1 MKIVLNAREMKQTDE
16 NTSSYFGVP
25 SIVLMERAA
34 LALCSFISSECDK
47 NSTIGILCGTGNNGG
62 DGLALA
68 RLLFQQGRNVVYYVA
83 GEKNKF
89 TDNASMEYHMAC
101 QYKVPECNQWEEL
114 LKQDILVDGLFGIGL
129 SRDIKEPY
137 SLMIDEVNHHHFQKV
152 IAIDIPSGI
161 SCDTGQV
168 MGQAIRC
175 DATVTFGF
183 FKVGQLLYPGAQYCG
198 RIHCKDVG
206 ITPDSFLENKM
217 MCATLEHSDLSLLPK
232 RSADGNKGT
241 FGKVLVIAG
250 SESMSGAAVLS
261 AQAGLLSGCGMVKI
275 YTEAVNR
282 VICATTLPEALISTY
297 DHKFQE
303 EQLLQEMKW
312 ADIILIGPGM
322 GQTSVSRQIVSC
334 VIKNAAVPLVIDA
347 DGLNILSQN
356 MHKLRGPH
364 TEIVVTPHV
373 GEMSRMRQE
382 SILFIKDH
390 LLSVAEEFARE
401 YNVICV
407 LKDVR
412 TITAVPY
419 NRTYINTSGSD
430 AMATSGSGDVLAGI
444 IAGFMAQGLSGDMSS
459 ALGVY
464 VHGLAGELAGQAL
477 SNYSVRATNILQN
490 LTKVFRKEV

>member
-1 MKIVLNAREMKQTDE
+1 
-16 NTSSYFGVP
+16 
-25 SIVLMERAA
+25 
-34 LALCSFISSECDK
+34 
-47 NSTIGILCGTGNNGG
+47 
-62 DGLALA
+62 
-68 RLLFQQGRNVVYYVA
+68 
-83 GEKNKF
+83 
-89 TDNASMEYHMAC
+89 
-101 QYKVPECNQWEEL
+101 
-114 LKQDILVDGLFGIGL
+114 
-129 SRDIKEPY
+129 
-137 SLMIDEVNHHHFQKV
+137 
-152 IAIDIPSGI
+152 
-161 SCDTGQV
+161 
-168 MGQAIRC
+168 
-175 DATVTFGF
+175 
-183 FKVGQLLYPGAQYCG
+183 
-198 RIHCKDVG
+198 
-206 ITPDSFLENKM
+206 
-217 MCATLEHSDLSLLPK
+217 
-232 RSADGNKGT
+232 
-241 FGKVLVIAG
+241 
-250 SESMSGAAVLS
+250 
-261 AQAGLLSGCGMVKI
+261 MVKI